1 MVLQGWIFLIVYFI
15 LKKIMHTFIYF
26 HFFFGPHHAACGI
39 LASQPGIEPMPL
51 AVEARILS
59 HCTTREVPGV
69 PITEALTEVG
79 PGKQCV

>member
-1 MVLQGWIFLIVYFI
+1 MDFFNCIFY
-15 LKKIMHTFIYF
+15 LKKNYAYF
-26 HFFFGPHHAACGI
+26 YLFSLFFGPHHAACGI
-39 LASQPGIEPMPL
+39 LASQPGIEPVPL

-59 HCTTREVPGV
+59 HCTTREGPGV